1 MRTDQDTPTAF
12 TAAPRQVLPQ
22 NAECAISAA
31 DVLLDVREAHE
42 YAAGHLPGARLVPLR
57 LLGFVLPATPELSS
71 RDLKIVVYCKTSGRS
86 SLAVRLLN
94 ELGYRNVTLLAG
106 GYDAWLAAG
115 KPVEK

>member
-12 TAAPRQVLPQ
+12 TAAPRQVLPDD
-22 NAECAISAA
+22 AECAISAA
-31 DVLLDVREAHE
+31 DLLLDVREAHE

-57 LLGFVLPATPELSS
+57 LLTAVIPGSAEFAS
-71 RDLKIVVYCKTSGRS
+71 RDLKILVYCKTSGRS

-106 GYDAWLAAG
+106 GYDFWLASG